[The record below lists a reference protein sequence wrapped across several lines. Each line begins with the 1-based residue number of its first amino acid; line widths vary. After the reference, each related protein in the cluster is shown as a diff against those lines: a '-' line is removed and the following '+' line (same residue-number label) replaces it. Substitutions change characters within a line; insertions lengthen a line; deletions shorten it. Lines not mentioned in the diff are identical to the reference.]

1 LVRSSTTLII
11 IRSIKRQGGLAS
23 LAFKEVRAMRT
34 TKMKDTSKQNKGV
47 LNIGKAG
54 TAVTGGEFQ
63 GIDPE
68 QPLFSIGTAAA
79 MLEIHPRTMRIY
91 EDEGLVKP
99 FRKAGRRYYSLN
111 DIQWIKCIRYM
122 IHDQG
127 ISIAGIK
134 RLLEYAPC
142 WNIVECPIEK
152 RKTCTACGAG
162 HRH

>member
-1 LVRSSTTLII
+1 
-11 IRSIKRQGGLAS
+11 
-23 LAFKEVRAMRT
+23 MRT
-34 TKMKDTSKQNKGV
+34 MKHKQSAKQGKG
-47 LNIGKAG
+47 LLDMHEPHAA
-54 TAVTGGEFQ
+54 TADGEFR

-91 EDEGLVKP
+91 EEEGLVKP

-142 WNIVECPIEK
+142 WNITECPLEK
-152 RKTCTACGAG
+152 RKTCTACGLG
-162 HRH
+162 HHH

>member
-1 LVRSSTTLII
+1 
-11 IRSIKRQGGLAS
+11 
-23 LAFKEVRAMRT
+23 MRT
-34 TKMKDTSKQNKGV
+34 AKQHKQDIKHGKGLWDIHNQQATV
-47 LNIGKAG
+47 AKE
-54 TAVTGGEFQ
+54 EFQ

-91 EDEGLVKP
+91 EEEGLVKP

-142 WNIVECPIEK
+142 WNIVECPLEK
-152 RKTCTACGAG
+152 RKTCTACGLA
-162 HRH
+162 HHH

>member
-1 LVRSSTTLII
+1 M
-11 IRSIKRQGGLAS
+11 
-23 LAFKEVRAMRT
+23 RAAKIT
-34 TKMKDTSKQNKGV
+34 NKATRGF
-47 LNIGKAG
+47 LDIG
-54 TAVTGGEFQ
+54 TAKAAGIGTEFQ

-79 MLEIHPRTMRIY
+79 MLEIHPRTLRIY
-91 EDEGLVKP
+91 EEEGLVKP

-142 WNIVECPIEK
+142 WNIVECPADK
-152 RKTCTACGAG
+152 RKSCTVCNGNS
-162 HRH
+162 HH